1 MLKEFP
7 LGREIDRPSAESAI
21 ESFWEKL
28 SAQQLLLK
36 EKKLP
41 VILLIE
47 GWGASGKG
55 SLIGRLIRYL
65 DPRFYTVCTRSV
77 PSDEE
82 LRKPFLWHYFT
93 KIPQAGKIVL
103 FDSGWMEETVRSVES
118 KELKKRELTERLDG
132 IRIFERQLVENGYL
146 VIKLFLHISREEQ
159 KKRLEALEE
168 DKNTDWRVTKN
179 DWQQNKHYDKQL
191 KRFDKYL
198 EATSVPWAPWHILDA
213 TNRKEAEL
221 AAFRIVTE
229 SIDRA
234 LERRPGSTPLPKT
247 EQFPLVQMPLLSKVS
262 LDKTVRS
269 DEEYRTQLKSA
280 QKRLR
285 ELHNML
291 YRKKIPLIIVYEGWD
306 AAGKG
311 GNIKRLASALDPRGA
326 EVHPIAAPESF
337 ELSRHYLWRFWTR
350 LPKTGHVAIFDRS
363 WYGRVM
369 VERLEGLCSEADW
382 KRAYHEMNE
391 FEHELVRWGAI
402 VIKFWIHIDPDTQL
416 ERFQERQNTPEK
428 RWKITDEDW
437 RNREKW
443 PQYEKAVNEM
453 LRKTSTQFAPWYIVE
468 SKDKRYARLKALNT
482 VIQAIETRIRD
493 DEK

>member
-7 LGREIDRPSAESAI
+7 LGREIERPSAESAI
-21 ESFWEKL
+21 ESFREKL

-103 FDSGWMEETVRSVES
+103 FDSGWMEETVRSAES
-118 KELKKRELTERLDG
+118 KELKKKELAERLDG

-146 VIKLFLHISREEQ
+146 VIKLFLHISKEEQ
-159 KKRLEALEE
+159 KKRLEALDE
-168 DKNTDWRVTKN
+168 DKNTEWRVTKN
-179 DWQQNKHYDKQL
+179 DWQQNKHYEKHL

-198 EATSVPWAPWHILDA
+198 EATSAPWAPWHILDA

-229 SIDRA
+229 SIEHA
-234 LERRPGSTPLPKT
+234 LERRPGSSPLPKT

-285 ELHNML
+285 ELHNVL

-382 KRAYHEMNE
+382 KRAYYEMNE
-391 FEHELVRWGAI
+391 FERELVRWGAI

-453 LRKTSTQFAPWYIVE
+453 LRKTSTEFAPWYIVE

-482 VIQAIETRIRD
+482 VIQAIETRIQEE
-493 DEK
+493 EK

>member
-21 ESFWEKL
+21 ESFREKL

-77 PSDEE
+77 PSNEE

-229 SIDRA
+229 SIDRT

-285 ELHNML
+285 ELHNVL

-337 ELSRHYLWRFWTR
+337 ELSRHYLLRFWTR

>member
-21 ESFWEKL
+21 ESFREKL

-77 PSDEE
+77 PSNEE

-229 SIDRA
+229 SIERA

-247 EQFPLVQMPLLSKVS
+247 EQFPLAQMPLLSKVS

-285 ELHNML
+285 ELHNVL

-437 RNREKW
+437 RNRETW

>member
-1 MLKEFP
+1 MLREWKTAGQPDEEELKE
-7 LGREIDRPSAESAI
+7 R
-21 ESFWEKL
+21 
-28 SAQQLLLK
+28 LK
-36 EKKLP
+36 AAEKKLEVYQLQMKEHRLP
-41 VILLIE
+41 VLVLVE
-47 GWGASGKG
+47 GWGAAGKG
-55 SLIGRLIRYL
+55 SLIGKVIRSI
-65 DPRFYTVCTRSV
+65 DPRFFRVAAMAD
-77 PSDEE
+77 PGEE
-82 LRKPFLWHYFT
+82 EKRRPFLYRYMAR
-93 KIPQAGKIVL
+93 IPQEGKFEFLDAGWL
-103 FDSGWMEETVRSVES
+103 DETVKDRFYGRLNEREYGRRVES
-118 KELKKRELTERLDG
+118 
-132 IRIFERQLVENGYL
+132 IRRFERQLVDNGYL
-146 VIKLFLHISREEQ
+146 VLKLFLHISRKEQ
-159 KKRLEALEE
+159 KKRLDHLMEDRDTRWRVSSWDRDQNEHYEACEELFDRCLTDTASAGAPWYLVDAKDRKWAQLQIMEALCGGLE
-168 DKNTDWRVTKN
+168 VAL
-179 DWQQNKHYDKQL
+179 QNC
-191 KRFDKYL
+191 RG
-198 EATSVPWAPWHILDA
+198 AVPLLQNI
-213 TNRKEAEL
+213 
-221 AAFRIVTE
+221 
-229 SIDRA
+229 
-234 LERRPGSTPLPKT
+234 
-247 EQFPLVQMPLLSKVS
+247 FPLVKMPLLAEVNLNHS
-262 LDKTVRS
+262 LP
-269 DEEYRTQLKSA
+269 EAEYREEL
-280 QKRLR
+280 KRLQR
-285 ELHNML
+285 HLGELHNRL
-291 YRKKIPLIIVYEGWD
+291 YRKKVPVIIVYEGWD

>member
-1 MLKEFP
+1 M
-7 LGREIDRPSAESAI
+7 
-21 ESFWEKL
+21 
-28 SAQQLLLK
+28 
-36 EKKLP
+36 
-41 VILLIE
+41 
-47 GWGASGKG
+47 
-55 SLIGRLIRYL
+55 
-65 DPRFYTVCTRSV
+65 
-77 PSDEE
+77 
-82 LRKPFLWHYFT
+82 
-93 KIPQAGKIVL
+93 
-103 FDSGWMEETVRSVES
+103 
-118 KELKKRELTERLDG
+118 
-132 IRIFERQLVENGYL
+132 
-146 VIKLFLHISREEQ
+146 
-159 KKRLEALEE
+159 
-168 DKNTDWRVTKN
+168 
-179 DWQQNKHYDKQL
+179 
-191 KRFDKYL
+191 
-198 EATSVPWAPWHILDA
+198 
-213 TNRKEAEL
+213 
-221 AAFRIVTE
+221 TE
-229 SIDRA
+229 SIERA

-247 EQFPLVQMPLLSKVS
+247 EQFPLAQMPLLSKVS

-285 ELHNML
+285 ELHNVL

>member
-21 ESFWEKL
+21 ESFREKL

-416 ERFQERQNTPEK
+416 ERFHERQNTPEK

-443 PQYEKAVNEM
+443 DLYEQAVDEM
-453 LRKTSTQFAPWYIVE
+453 LQKTSTTYAPWHILE
-468 SKDKRYARLKALNT
+468 SVDKKYARIKALKI
-482 VIQAIETRIRD
+482 VIDAL
-493 DEK
+493 EKAL